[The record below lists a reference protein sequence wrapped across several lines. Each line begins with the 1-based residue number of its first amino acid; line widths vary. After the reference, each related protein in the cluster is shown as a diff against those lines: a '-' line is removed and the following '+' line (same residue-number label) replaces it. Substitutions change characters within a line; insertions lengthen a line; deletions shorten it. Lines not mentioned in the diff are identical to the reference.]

1 MTTQRNRPYF
11 NETVQALEAIFYAN
25 DKDYKTLNELF
36 SELSHRDTQ
45 RAGKLKELVIQAMAI
60 LNNKGERKT
69 TDTKEIKPLVTH
81 NPKKSSM
88 EENVLSAWI
97 AFEILSPQSFKR
109 PQDLAA
115 NGDIKLVASFH
126 DKLPWEGTKEN
137 SKPNYKLFYQVIIGT
152 VNIEGAIS
160 KLLDVYGD
168 TRIEKPPVKGEAILA
183 VLVVDKNGVPID
195 NGAVS
200 ISSFGWG
207 VVQALKGDLTV
218 LSAWPEAEKKYLSEI
233 DMLIR
238 RYDNEG
244 HPLPIDRGTL
254 ALAFNHLVN
263 TLSIP
268 EGLASKKQFA
278 IRNYEYFKNPEPPQP
293 LLLNSFFLN
302 DLLYARSLFNS
313 GKAPGNLVRYIKQTV
328 LTGRVDL
335 LNSNA
340 ELEQVLAPLLF
351 SPGRWPAGENAL
363 VLMQQAAVNLAFK
376 ELKQNGILG
385 VNGPPGTGKT
395 TILRDI
401 VASIITERAK
411 VMCSFS
417 DPAEAFT
424 HSGQKTRAGTSWLH
438 IYELDDRLK
447 GFEILIASSNNKA
460 VENVSAELP
469 GIDAIKSSN
478 DTPRYFKSLSDK
490 LIDKNTW
497 GLISAVLGNMANRSK
512 FRQTFWWDTDD
523 GLSTYL
529 AEITGIP
536 QEIDIIDEKTK
547 QVIGKRKPNIIA
559 EEKPPESH
567 EDALIE
573 WESAKKDFEKA
584 INQSETR
591 LHQLALVRTTLL
603 KIKDL
608 ENEERLYKLSSNETN
623 DLLQEISNKVLQSEQ
638 AIELINNQVNKFGLQ
653 SLKHKSV
660 RPNWLKMLFNTGLA
674 KIWKQENSA
683 LNHQIEALTKL
694 QQEALKK
701 ATEAKDNEKM
711 MLQKLN
717 KLKTELGIIQQKIKD
732 ASLKIQPIRKEIEL
746 NIIDDALLR
755 KKHDVKHLTMPWC
768 DANTQKL
775 RDEVF
780 KKAMNIHKAF
790 LNACAKPMRHN
801 LGTLMYIFSG
811 KGFDEVEKQLL
822 ITDLWSSLFLV
833 VPCFSSTFASVD
845 RMFGKLPEEAIGWL
859 LIDEAGQAVPQAAV
873 GAILRSKRCIV
884 VGDPSQ
890 VEPVV
895 TLPETL
901 TWAICKSFAVDGYKY
916 NAPNASVQTLSDT
929 LAKYYGDLPTTEGS
943 KSIGVPLLVH
953 RRCNDP
959 MFTIA
964 NNIAYSRQMVQAK
977 IPKESLIR
985 NCLGDSKWI
994 DIRSQSSSDKW
1005 SPEEGKIVMGLLGKI
1020 KAAGVK
1026 PDVYII
1032 TPFVIVAE
1040 NIRTMITDSGI
1051 LTNWVENSYSWCFE
1065 RVGTIHTVQGRE
1077 AEAVIFILGA
1087 PDIAQNG
1094 ARNWAGKKPNL
1105 LNVAV
1110 TRAKE
1115 VIYVVGNK
1123 ELWSRSGFFA
1133 ELSKR
1138 T

>member
-1 MTTQRNRPYF
+1 MMTQRNRPYF
-11 NETVQALEAIFYAN
+11 NETVQSLEVIFSKNNKNYGVLN
-25 DKDYKTLNELF
+25 DLLF
-36 SELSHRDTQ
+36 ELSHRETG
-45 RAGKLKELVIQAMAI
+45 RAGKLKILVIQARASLNTQEEKKAI
-60 LNNKGERKT
+60 PPKE
-69 TDTKEIKPLVTH
+69 TKSLVTH
-81 NPKKSSM
+81 NPKDSSM

-109 PQDLAA
+109 PQDLAS

-126 DKLPWEGTKEN
+126 DKLPWEGTKEQ
-137 SKPNYKLFYQVIIGT
+137 SKLNYKLFYQVIIGT
-152 VNIEGAIS
+152 INIESAIS
-160 KLLDVYGD
+160 KLLDIYGD
-168 TRIEKPPVKGEAILA
+168 TRIEKPSLKGEAILS
-183 VLVVDKNGVPID
+183 VMVVDKNGVPVD
-195 NGAVS
+195 ENALS
-200 ISSFGWG
+200 ISSFAWG
-207 VVQALKGDLTV
+207 VVQALKGDLTT
-218 LSAWPEAEKKYLSEI
+218 LSGWPESEKKYLSEI
-233 DMLIR
+233 DHLIR
-238 RYDNEG
+238 RQDDQG
-244 HPLPIDRGTL
+244 QPLPIDRDTL
-254 ALAFNHLVN
+254 TSVFNHLVN
-263 TLSIP
+263 TISIP
-268 EGLASKKQFA
+268 EGFAGKKQFA

-302 DLLYARSLFNS
+302 DLLYARSLFRS
-313 GKAPGNLVRYIKQTV
+313 GKIPHNLARYIKQNA
-328 LTGRVDL
+328 LPGRVDL
-335 LNSNA
+335 LNNNV
-340 ELEQVLAPLLF
+340 ELEKILAPEFF
-351 SPGRWPAGENAL
+351 SAGRWPAGENAL
-363 VLMQQAAVNLAFK
+363 VLMQQAAVNLTFK
-376 ELKQNGILG
+376 ELKQDGILG

-401 VASIITERAK
+401 IAGIITERAR
-411 VMCSFS
+411 VMCTFS
-417 DPAEAFT
+417 DPSDAFT
-424 HSGQKTRAGTSWLH
+424 HSGHKTRAGTSWLH

-469 GIDAIKSSN
+469 GIEAVRSEN
-478 DTPRYFKSLSDK
+478 NEPRYFKSLSDK
-490 LIDKNTW
+490 LIEKKTW

-536 QEIDIIDEKTK
+536 QEIDILDEKTK
-547 QVIGKRKPNIIA
+547 QVIGKRKPNIIT

-573 WESAKKDFEKA
+573 WESAKKDFEKTLS
-584 INQSETR
+584 QSEAR
-591 LHQLALVRTTLL
+591 LQQLAFVRTTLFT
-603 KIKDL
+603 IKELNKEEDL
-608 ENEERLYKLSSNETN
+608 NKLASKETN
-623 DLLQEISNKVLQSEQ
+623 EVFQEISHKVSQSEQ
-638 AIELINNQVNKFGLQ
+638 AIELINDQINKLAHQ
-653 SLKHKSV
+653 SLKHRSV
-660 RPNWLKMLFNTGLA
+660 KPNWFKNLFNIGSA
-674 KIWKQENSA
+674 KVWKQENSV
-683 LNHQIEALTKL
+683 LYDQIKELTQL
-694 QQEALKK
+694 QHEALKK
-701 ATEAKDNEKM
+701 AAEIKDGEKTT
-711 MLQKLN
+711 QKKIN
-717 KLKTELGIIQQKIKD
+717 KLKADFDIIQRKIKE
-732 ASLKIQPIRKEIEL
+732 ASLKIEQLQTEIET
-746 NIIDDALLR
+746 NIIDDTLLN
-755 KKHDVKHLTMPWC
+755 KKHDVKHLTIPWC
-768 DANTQKL
+768 DTKTQKL

-780 KKAMNIHKAF
+780 IKAMKIHKAF

-801 LGTLMYIFSG
+801 LGTLMNIFSG

-845 RMFGKLPEEAIGWL
+845 RMFGKLPEQSIGWL

-873 GAILRSKRCIV
+873 GAILRARRSIA

-901 TWAICKSFAVDGYKY
+901 TVAICKSFDVDVDKY
-916 NAPNASVQTLSDT
+916 NAPDASVQTLSDT
-929 LAKYYGDLPTTEGS
+929 LAKYYGELPMTEGS

-977 IPKESLIR
+977 MPKESLIR
-985 NCLGDSKWI
+985 NCLGNSRWI
-994 DIRSQSSSDKW
+994 DVRSQSGFDKW
-1005 SPEEGKIVMGLLGKI
+1005 SAEEGKIVLELLRKI
-1020 KAAGVK
+1020 KSAGLK
-1026 PDVYII
+1026 PDIYII

-1040 NIRTMITDSGI
+1040 NIRSLITDSGI
-1051 LTNWVENSYSWCFE
+1051 LTGWVENNYSWCFE

-1077 AEAVIFILGA
+1077 AEAVIFVLGA
-1087 PDIAQNG
+1087 PDTVQNG

-1115 VIYVVGNK
+1115 VLYVVGNK
-1123 ELWSRSGFFA
+1123 ELWSKSGVFA

-1138 T
+1138 I